1 MDSFLDFLTDN
12 YTYFLIAA
20 GVLLLA
26 LIGLIVS
33 GRNKKKKEEN
43 VNFEETPVDNTITA
57 NEPTAVSENQAEAPT
72 LSATPEPTPAPTQEQ
87 ASAPETITLE
97 TPTEAPKPVEPVQTT
112 SSMDFNNNVSA
123 PPAGPAQAPDEPI
136 VQINPAENNTFNTTQ
151 NNSNSGNTL

>member
-33 GRNKKKKEEN
+33 GKKKKKEED

-57 NEPTAVSENQAEAPT
+57 NEPTAVSESQPEAPT
-72 LSATPEPTPAPTQEQ
+72 ISATPDIAPVQEP

-97 TPTEAPKPVEPVQTT
+97 TPTEAPKPVEPVQNINPTG
-112 SSMDFNNNVSA
+112 FNSNVSV
-123 PPAGPAQAPDEPI
+123 PPAEPVQTPDEPI
-136 VQINPAENNTFNTTQ
+136 VQINPVENNTFNTNNTNQ
-151 NNSNSGNTL
+151 NNPNSNNTL

>member
-43 VNFEETPVDNTITA
+43 VNFEETPVDNTITV
-57 NEPTAVSENQAEAPT
+57 NEQPTTVSENSAP
-72 LSATPEPTPAPTQEQ
+72 APIVNAVPEPIAPAQEQ
-87 ASAPETITLE
+87 STPETITLE
-97 TPTEAPKPVEPVQTT
+97 TQTPVEPAPVASPT
-112 SSMDFNNNVSA
+112 DFNNNVSI
-123 PPAGPAQAPDEPI
+123 PPTEPTVQTPDEPI
-136 VQINPAENNTFNTTQ
+136 IQINPTENNSFNANQ
-151 NNSNSGNTL
+151 DNNTI